1 MKQRMS
7 LFISVMMVI
16 LGTGCIKETYNMN
29 KLSEDV
35 SLSPDFAIKAVKG
48 DISFSDIVEQSDTVV
63 YDNNNFVTIVITR
76 DSVFYLQSPDFSFL
90 NNFITPG
97 KSVYKESEVE
107 YPNPVYYAKAGEY
120 QISAIMETETIDLD
134 IEDALSHISG
144 SVLVADPKIRLD
156 YSNSFTYP
164 VEMTLVAKGRKDK
177 DTVDLDMAPFQL
189 SIPGAGQTD
198 ISDYILIDKN
208 NSSLPE
214 IVSLPPE
221 EIFFSGKAVMT
232 VNDENVKLPDGRIYG
247 SLELDVPLELRMNN
261 LQFADTV
268 DSFMDDGDGE
278 DDISADDIENASV
291 IITAKNEFPLEASI
305 EMSLFDSKTKAVKS
319 TIKADKVISAA
330 PVDSNGKTI
339 IASVTESVAKIELN
353 KDFFK
358 WADTADKIIFKFTLN
373 TTDNGSKNVRIYS
386 DYKIDFSAALV
397 LKTNINI
404 E

>member
-1 MKQRMS
+1 MS